1 MSSNTASTTS
11 NFQTL
16 FNAALAKYTKQT
28 GKDLR
33 NHPLADRIDSC
44 DSPDSILDIFKEQS
58 RAFVEFRNG
67 DTKLFK
73 WLRPVVNVLHALS
86 TNSVLSDNSSLVVSP
101 TPFPTIHSVYSNTV
115 SQVFPPAKAVFSGIG
130 ILLSVRI
137 SLRISA
143 SLWSRLE
150 LLDGRGCED

>member
-150 LLDGRGCED
+150 LLDGRGCEG